1 MSKND
6 DKILLL
12 KQKIAEKK
20 DAIGQTD
27 HFSPLTSCSI
37 ELNGVRYNLH
47 AADKDT
53 LVLLACQLHSIRFA
67 AEATNL
73 LDQCMISGFHLTDWI
88 SDINKKLNIASKK
101 AELAKLKAMEAQ
113 LNKLLSNDKKT
124 ELEIDSI
131 AEALNI

>member
-20 DAIGQTD
+20 ADVGQTKR
-27 HFSPLTSCSI
+27 FAPLTSCS
-37 ELNGVRYNLH
+37 LDMDGVRYNLH

-53 LVLLACQLHSIRFA
+53 LILLLCKLYNIRCSAEVLG
-67 AEATNL
+67 L
-73 LDQCMISGFHLTDWI
+73 LDDCKICGFSVDNWFSDVKARLAVISQKDELT
-88 SDINKKLNIASKK
+88 
-101 AELAKLKAMEAQ
+101 KLKAMEAQ
-113 LNKLLSNDKKT
+113 LDKLLSDDKKA

-131 AEALNI
+131 AAALNI